1 MQNETEGTVSQADAL
16 VRAAHQAGQPQ
27 NENVRQQA
35 SASGEAVGEVAEGL
49 LDGALNLVVEA
60 GSAVL
65 EGAGN
70 VAIGALECGG
80 AVVEGVCSAAGDIL
94 GGL

>member
-1 MQNETEGTVSQADAL
+1 MRMETEDIVGQADAL
-16 VRAAHQAGQPQ
+16 VRVTHQAGQPQ

-35 SASGEAVGEVAEGL
+35 SASGDAVGEVAEGI
-49 LDGALNLVVEA
+49 LDGALELVVEA

-65 EGAGN
+65 QGAGN

>member
-1 MQNETEGTVSQADAL
+1 MQNGNEGVTNQVDVLTKLADQTAN
-16 VRAAHQAGQPQ
+16 PQ
-27 NENVRQQA
+27 NENARQQA
-35 SASGEAVGEVAEGL
+35 SSSGDAVGEVAEGI
-49 LDGALNLVVEA
+49 LDGALNLAVEA

-65 EGAGN
+65 QGAGN

-80 AVVEGVCSAAGDIL
+80 AAVEGVCSAAGEIL